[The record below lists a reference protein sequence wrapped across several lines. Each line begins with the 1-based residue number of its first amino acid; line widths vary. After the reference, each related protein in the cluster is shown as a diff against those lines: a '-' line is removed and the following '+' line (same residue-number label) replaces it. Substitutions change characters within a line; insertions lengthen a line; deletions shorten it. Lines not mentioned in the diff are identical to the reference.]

1 MSIKSKYFGDQEVR
15 RQECDCACCGR
26 HQRDGGC
33 HQTQWHF
40 KNMLWDVSLCDNY
53 DVPDTHN
60 LKNRKI
66 NVYMTWCIILRKA
79 FAVMKETMCEVERVE

>member
-1 MSIKSKYFGDQEVR
+1 M
-15 RQECDCACCGR
+15 
-26 HQRDGGC
+26 
-33 HQTQWHF
+33 
-40 KNMLWDVSLCDNY
+40 SLCDNY

-60 LKNRKI
+60 LKNREI

>member
-1 MSIKSKYFGDQEVR
+1 MSIKSKYFGNQEVR

-40 KNMLWDVSLCDNY
+40 KNML
-53 DVPDTHN
+53 
-60 LKNRKI
+60 
-66 NVYMTWCIILRKA
+66 
-79 FAVMKETMCEVERVE
+79 